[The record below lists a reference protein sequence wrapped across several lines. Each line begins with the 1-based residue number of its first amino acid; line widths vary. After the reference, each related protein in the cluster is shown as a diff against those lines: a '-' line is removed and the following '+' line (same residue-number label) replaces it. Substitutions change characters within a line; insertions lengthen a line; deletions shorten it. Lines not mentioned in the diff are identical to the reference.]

1 MIRIALWCF
10 VMLGTLVMLGAGI
23 SLLSW
28 AVRFWNQRKDS
39 SEARAL
45 IERVLAEIA
54 FYDRYCAS
62 FPQVTLV
69 FDLVRKMLA
78 GGDCINADEFRKELK
93 IARHKEFV
101 VQICTGGGM

>member
-1 MIRIALWCF
+1 MIGA
-10 VMLGTLVMLGAGI
+10 LVMLGAGI

-28 AVRFWNQRKDS
+28 AVRFWSQRKDS

-45 IERVLAEIA
+45 IERVLGEIA

-62 FPQVTLV
+62 FPQVVLA

-78 GGDCINADEFRKELK
+78 DSECENADEFRKELK

-101 VQICTGGGM
+101 VQICTEGGCR